1 MNGLPTAEAITAM
14 CFCRST
20 ARVTTGQRVS
30 LNSIESAA
38 QETRDGL
45 TYWVYEHLS
54 QVTSPLN
61 SKLSVRGLLPLK
73 RE

>member
-1 MNGLPTAEAITAM
+1 M
-14 CFCRST
+14 
-20 ARVTTGQRVS
+20 S

-54 QVTSPLN
+54 QVTDTLT
-61 SKLSVRGLLPLK
+61 LRVHVQLPQDQ
-73 RE
+73 E